1 MFLVNVLAG
10 KDRKDKEKLA
20 KQRAKAFEILNYL
33 FEATEDGAKL
43 FFANKE
49 ANEFIIS
56 FLKTIYNNYAEK
68 EKIFINFIGVLNKIR
83 VKKACQQVLFDNIFK
98 KCRLI

>member
-1 MFLVNVLAG
+1 M
-10 KDRKDKEKLA
+10 
-20 KQRAKAFEILNYL
+20 
-33 FEATEDGAKL
+33 FEATEDGPRL
-43 FFANKE
+43 FFSNKE
-49 ANEFIIS
+49 ANDFIVS

-68 EKIFINFIGVLNKIR
+68 GAIFVNFIGVLNQIR